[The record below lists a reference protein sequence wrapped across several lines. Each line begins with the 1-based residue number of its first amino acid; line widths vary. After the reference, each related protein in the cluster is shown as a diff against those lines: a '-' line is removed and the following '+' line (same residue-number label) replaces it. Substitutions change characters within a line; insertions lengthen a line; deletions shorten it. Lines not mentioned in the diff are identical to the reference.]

1 MNAMPWQ
8 KPICLFRLAY
18 AFRILNRVL
27 DAGEVRSSNSET
39 CLSVR
44 GMSRFMSSRISGLW

>member
-8 KPICLFRLAY
+8 KPICLLRLAY

-27 DAGEVRSSNSET
+27 EAGEERSSNSQT